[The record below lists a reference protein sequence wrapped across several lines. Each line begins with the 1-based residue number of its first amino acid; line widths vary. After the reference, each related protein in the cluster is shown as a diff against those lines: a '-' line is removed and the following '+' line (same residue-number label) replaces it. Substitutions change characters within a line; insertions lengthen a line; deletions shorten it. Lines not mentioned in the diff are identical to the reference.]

1 MDMRHKRIG
10 TLAAAL
16 LTAVATKGAA
26 SPGVPKPGADLQVQ
40 LSGLRSGK
48 GMVHLCL
55 SASVTRFLHCKDD
68 PSAVARSIPASAAGR
83 LDLGTV
89 KAGTYALLVVHDE
102 NRNGRLDMTLGIP
115 REGFGFSNNP
125 AMKPRAPKW
134 EEIRFTV
141 PQTASVQQVRIRYVL

>member
-1 MDMRHKRIG
+1 MEKKRLGIV
-10 TLAAAL
+10 AAAL
-16 LTAVATKGAA
+16 VTAVATMGAGTP
-26 SPGVPKPGADLQVQ
+26 SGADLQVQ
-40 LSGLRSGK
+40 LSGLRSAK

-55 SASVTRFLHCKDD
+55 SANASRFLHCKDD
-68 PSAVARSIPASAAGR
+68 PSAVSRSVPAGAASR
-83 LDLGTV
+83 LDLGAV

-102 NRNGRLDMTLGIP
+102 NRNGKLDMMMGIP

-141 PQTASVQQVRIRYVL
+141 PPTASVQQVRIRYVL